1 MNEPLSKKE
10 LDSVALEVKGILNEY
25 FSSTESVIHMDW
37 DIHHASQWLIA
48 VEQENE
54 AGEVETL
61 QFAVIVSTNI
71 DAFAEATTGASG
83 DNE

>member
-1 MNEPLSKKE
+1 MSEPISKKE
-10 LDSVALEVKGILNEY
+10 LNAAALEVKGILNEY
-25 FSSTESVIHMDW
+25 FSSTESVIHMEW

-61 QFAVIVSTNI
+61 QFSVIVSTNI
-71 DAFAEATTGASG
+71 DAFAEATTRASG

>member
-25 FSSTESVIHMDW
+25 FSSTES
-37 DIHHASQWLIA
+37 ASQWLIA